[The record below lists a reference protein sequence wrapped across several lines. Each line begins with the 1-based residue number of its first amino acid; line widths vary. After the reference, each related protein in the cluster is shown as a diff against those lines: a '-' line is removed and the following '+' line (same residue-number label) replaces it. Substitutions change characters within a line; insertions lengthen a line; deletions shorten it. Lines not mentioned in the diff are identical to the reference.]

1 VTTTESAMKT
11 MPDLRSAG
19 LLDTR
24 TLIDIEDIPEE
35 RLPVVSE
42 ICAITVAELMLG
54 VHMAKNAVD
63 RSARI
68 TKLLSIGA
76 NFDPLPFES
85 RATNAFNALVGLT
98 VAIGRNPKPRKNDLM
113 IAATA
118 VANGLPLY
126 TANVDDFKGLESMLE
141 VIDVRQA

>member
-1 VTTTESAMKT
+1 
-11 MPDLRSAG
+11 MPDPRPAG
-19 LLDTR
+19 LLDTC

-35 RLPVVSE
+35 RLPIVSE
-42 ICAITVAELMLG
+42 ICAITVAELMMG
-54 VHMAKNAVD
+54 VHMARGVAE

-76 NFDPLPFES
+76 NFDPLPFEGK
-85 RATNAFNALVGLT
+85 AANAFNALVGLT

-118 VANGLPLY
+118 VANSLPLY

-141 VIDVRQA
+141 LVEVRRA

>member
-1 VTTTESAMKT
+1 MSERK
-11 MPDLRSAG
+11 PIG
-19 LLDTR
+19 LLDTS
-24 TLIDIEDIPEE
+24 TLIDIEDIPDE
-35 RLPVVSE
+35 RLPIVSE

-54 VHMAKNAVD
+54 VHMAKDPAD

-68 TKLLSIGA
+68 TKLLTVGA
-76 NFDPLPFES
+76 NFDPLPFED
-85 RATNAFNALVGLT
+85 RATYACNALVGLM

-141 VIDVRQA
+141 VHEVRRG

>member
-1 VTTTESAMKT
+1 MSEQAPV
-11 MPDLRSAG
+11 G
-19 LLDTR
+19 LLDTCV
-24 TLIDIEDIPEE
+24 LIDLESVPEPD
-35 RLPVVSE
+35 LPVVSQ

-54 VHMAKNAVD
+54 VHMAKQPFE

-68 TKLLSIGA
+68 TKLLSVNA
-76 NFDPLPFES
+76 NFDPLPFDGP
-85 RATNAFNALVGLT
+85 ALDAFNALVAYT

-126 TANVDDFKGLESMLE
+126 TANVEDFKGLERMLE
-141 VIDVRQA
+141 VIGVKAA

>member
-1 VTTTESAMKT
+1 
-11 MPDLRSAG
+11 MPDPQSVG
-19 LLDTR
+19 LLDTCA
-24 TLIDIEDIPEE
+24 LIDIDDIPEE
-35 RLPVVSE
+35 RLPIVSE
-42 ICAITVAELMLG
+42 ICAITVAELTMG
-54 VHMAKNAVD
+54 VHMAKNTAE

-85 RATNAFNALVGLT
+85 RAVNAFNALVGLT

-118 VANGLPLY
+118 VANSLPLY

-141 VIDVRQA
+141 VVDVRRA

>member
-1 VTTTESAMKT
+1 MSERK
-11 MPDLRSAG
+11 PIG
-19 LLDTR
+19 LLDTS
-24 TLIDIEDIPEE
+24 TLIDIEDIPDE
-35 RLPVVSE
+35 RLPIVSE

-54 VHMAKNAVD
+54 VHMAKDPAD

-68 TKLLSIGA
+68 TKLLTVGA
-76 NFDPLPFES
+76 NFDPLPFED
-85 RATNAFNALVGLT
+85 RATNACNALVGLM

-141 VIDVRQA
+141 VHEVRRG

>member
-1 VTTTESAMKT
+1 MSERK
-11 MPDLRSAG
+11 PIG
-19 LLDTR
+19 LLDTC
-24 TLIDIEDIPEE
+24 TLIDIEDIPDE
-35 RLPVVSE
+35 RLPIVSE

-54 VHMAKNAVD
+54 VHIAKDPAD

-68 TKLLSIGA
+68 TKLLTVGA
-76 NFDPLPFES
+76 NFDPLPFED
-85 RATNAFNALVGLT
+85 RATNACNALVGLM

-126 TANVDDFKGLESMLE
+126 TANVDAFKGLESMLE
-141 VIDVRQA
+141 VHEVRRG

>member
-1 VTTTESAMKT
+1 MSERK
-11 MPDLRSAG
+11 PIG

-24 TLIDIEDIPEE
+24 TLIDIEDIPDE
-35 RLPVVSE
+35 RLPIVSE
-42 ICAITVAELMLG
+42 VCAISMAELMMG
-54 VHMAKNAVD
+54 VHMARDAAD

-68 TKLLSIGA
+68 TKLLTVGA
-76 NFDPLPFES
+76 NFDPLPFGDK
-85 RATNAFNALVGLT
+85 ATNSFNALVGLT

-126 TANVDDFKGLESMLE
+126 TANIDEFKGLESMLE
-141 VIDVRQA
+141 VVEVRRR